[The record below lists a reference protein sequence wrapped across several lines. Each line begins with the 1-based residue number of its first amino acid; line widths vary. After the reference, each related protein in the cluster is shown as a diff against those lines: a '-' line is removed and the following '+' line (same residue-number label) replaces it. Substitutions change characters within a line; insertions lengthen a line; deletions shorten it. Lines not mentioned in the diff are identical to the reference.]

1 MKVLVAENNPQM
13 LQQLCDILD
22 KEGYV
27 TLPAADGAEALQIY
41 RRQSPDFVCLDIM
54 MPDPSGYD
62 VCREIRKTDA
72 KTPVIFISAK
82 SETADKVTGLE
93 VGADDYIVKP
103 FDVLEVVA
111 RIRAIT
117 RRCMAVK
124 TSPENTEGQIFWL
137 NGLKVMPRELRA
149 EQAGKIIELSL
160 RDIKILRLFHD
171 NKGKVVDRNALLD
184 HCWGAHIM
192 PESRTVDWH
201 ISQLRKKIEK
211 DPANPQF
218 IKTLHGVGYK
228 FEEMPGGG
236 QTTS

>member
-1 MKVLVAENNPQM
+1 MKVLVAENNPQI

-22 KEGYV
+22 KEGYN
-27 TLPAADGAEALQIY
+27 TLPADGGAAALKVYSQHA
-41 RRQSPDFVCLDIM
+41 PDFVCLDIM
-54 MPDPSGYD
+54 MPDLSGYD
-62 VCREIRKTDA
+62 VCREIRKSDT
-72 KTPVIFISAK
+72 KTPVIFISARA
-82 SETADKVTGLE
+82 ETADKVAGLE

-117 RRCMAVK
+117 RRCIAAK
-124 TSPENTEGQIFWL
+124 TPSKTEEDQVFWL
-137 NGLKVMPRELRA
+137 GDLKVIPRELRA
-149 EQAGKIIELSL
+149 EQSGKVVELSL

-211 DPANPQF
+211 DPANPQI

-228 FEEMPGGG
+228 FEDAPGGS
-236 QTTS
+236 QVAP

>member
-1 MKVLVAENNPQM
+1 MKVLVAENNPQV

-22 KEGYV
+22 KEGYS
-27 TLPAADGAEALQIY
+27 TLPASSGSAALQAY
-41 RRQSPDFVCLDIM
+41 SQHSPDFVCLDIM
-54 MPDPSGYD
+54 MPDLSGYD
-62 VCREIRKTDA
+62 VCREIRKTDI
-72 KTPVIFISAK
+72 KTPVVFISAK
-82 SETADKVTGLE
+82 SETADKVAGLE

-103 FDVLEVVA
+103 FDVMEVIA

-117 RRCMAVK
+117 RRCIATK
-124 TSPENTEGQIFWL
+124 TSTETKEDQVFWL
-137 NGLKVMPRELRA
+137 SDLKVMPRELRA

-184 HCWGAHIM
+184 HCWGIHIM

-211 DPANPQF
+211 DPTNPQL

-228 FEEMPGGG
+228 FEGATGGS
-236 QTTS
+236 QAPS

>member
-1 MKVLVAENNPQM
+1 MKVLVAENNPQV

-22 KEGYV
+22 KEGYN
-27 TLPAADGAEALQIY
+27 TIPATNGSVALEAWSQH
-41 RRQSPDFVCLDIM
+41 SPDFVCLDIM
-54 MPDPSGYD
+54 MPDLSGYD
-62 VCREIRKTDA
+62 VCREIRKTDT
-72 KTPVIFISAK
+72 KTPVVFISAK
-82 SETADKVTGLE
+82 SETADKVAGLE

-111 RIRAIT
+111 RVRAIT
-117 RRCMAVK
+117 RRCIATK
-124 TSPENTEGQIFWL
+124 TSPETKEDQIFWL
-137 NGLKVMPRELRA
+137 SNLKVMPRELRA
-149 EQAGKIIELSL
+149 EHAGKIIELSL

-184 HCWGAHIM
+184 HCWGIHIM

-211 DPANPQF
+211 DPANPQL

-228 FEEMPGGG
+228 FEGATGGS
-236 QTTS
+236 QAAS

>member
-1 MKVLVAENNPQM
+1 MKVLVAENNPQI

-22 KEGYV
+22 KEGYGTV
-27 TLPAADGAEALQIY
+27 PAVNGAAALEAY
-41 RRQSPDFVCLDIM
+41 RQQSPDFICLDIM
-54 MPDPSGYD
+54 MPDLSGYD
-62 VCREIRKTDA
+62 VCREIRKADA
-72 KTPVIFISAK
+72 KTPVIFISSK
-82 SETADKVTGLE
+82 SETADKVAGLE

-117 RRCMAVK
+117 RRCMAEKV
-124 TSPENTEGQIFWL
+124 SPATKEGQVFWL
-137 NGLKVMPRELRA
+137 GELKVMPRELRA
-149 EQAGKIIELSL
+149 DQSGKIVELSL

-211 DPANPQF
+211 DPANPQI

-228 FEEMPGGG
+228 FEGVTGGS
-236 QTTS
+236 QAAP